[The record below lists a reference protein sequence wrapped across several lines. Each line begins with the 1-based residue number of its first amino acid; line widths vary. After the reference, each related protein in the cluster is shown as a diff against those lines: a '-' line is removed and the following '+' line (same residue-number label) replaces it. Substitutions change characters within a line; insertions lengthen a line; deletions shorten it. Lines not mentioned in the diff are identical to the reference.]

1 MEAMKRW
8 ISAGVAGVMLATAA
22 TGIVAAQEQEQAQAA
37 SRPVVLQRVLLKVNG
52 AVFTKTDLES
62 RQILE
67 LQERNQRA
75 LSQLDLESDESL
87 RAMLV
92 EVTPAILDE
101 VVDELIII
109 QRGRDAGYRMS
120 DEQFKTALDRLK
132 TDNQWDEA
140 TFQQAL
146 KVQGMTLDDLRAQFE
161 KSFLHQAVL
170 QNEVMNRLQITE
182 EEARQYY
189 RAHPEQFMTTPMMTL
204 REIFVSVPTEV
215 RSGQNSYSAAADE
228 AALAK
233 ITAARDRALK
243 GEDFVALVNEYSE
256 SGSKANGGLIG
267 PINLNELAESL
278 RTRLAPLKTGDI
290 DEPIRT
296 AKGYQLLKV
305 ESKTE
310 ATVEPFDKVR
320 NQVGNLVMQE
330 RSDVLMAAYL
340 DTMREQAIIEW
351 KDAELKQMY
360 EQYRASQK
368 KTN

>member
-1 MEAMKRW
+1 
-8 ISAGVAGVMLATAA
+8 
-22 TGIVAAQEQEQAQAA
+22 
-37 SRPVVLQRVLLKVNG
+37 VVLQRVLLKVNG
-52 AVFTKTDLES
+52 AVFTKTDLEE

-109 QRGRDAGYRMS
+109 QRGRDAGYQMT
-120 DEQFKTALDRLK
+120 DEQFKAALNRLM
-132 TDNQWDEA
+132 TDNQIPDEA
-140 TFQQAL
+140 TFQAAL
-146 KVQGMTLDDLRAQFE
+146 KQQGMTMVDLREQFE

-228 AALAK
+228 AALAT

-278 RTRLAPLKTGDI
+278 RTRLSPLKTGDI
-290 DEPIRT
+290 DQPIRT
-296 AKGYQLLKV
+296 PKGYQLLKV

-310 ATVEPFDKVR
+310 ATVESFDKVR
-320 NQVGNLVMQE
+320 NQVGNMVMQE